1 MEKENRITPSFI
13 SVPGGP
19 VLGLTDTP
27 LLDVD
32 GLKFKDLER
41 CGELLPYEDWRLSAR
56 ERAEDLVSD
65 IFIKAMTHYEQFDPA
80 RASVKTWLT
89 NIARNALIDEYRK
102 GSLRNHV
109 SLDDE
114 ENVIEPSYED
124 EY

>member
-41 CGELLPYEDWRLSAR
+41 CGELLPYEDWRLTAG
-56 ERAEDLVSD
+56 AFIAGYAVSGN
-65 IFIKAMTHYEQFDPA
+65 
-80 RASVKTWLT
+80 L
-89 NIARNALIDEYRK
+89 RK
-102 GSLRNHV
+102 EEFSGVRRGSLGNQR
-109 SLDDE
+109 SA
-114 ENVIEPSYED
+114 S
-124 EY
+124 